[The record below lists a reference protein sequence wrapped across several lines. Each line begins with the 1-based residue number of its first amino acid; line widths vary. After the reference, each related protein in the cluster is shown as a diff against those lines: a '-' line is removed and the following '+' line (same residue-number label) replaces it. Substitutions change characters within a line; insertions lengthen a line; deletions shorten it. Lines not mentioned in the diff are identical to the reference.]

1 MYSMVYIQRS
11 SLDSITRHMF
21 AFNIHLF
28 KLFSFEREKR
38 IRKVS
43 GRSLQAI
50 YTEKCSSNNIDKLKC
65 GRCKWMV
72 GRRDIYCCMVEQTN
86 GQSNRYRYKLSIVGW
101 MKGIL
106 DGAFFVHQFIFHQ
119 FSRQLSHL
127 RVHQLVWGFLD
138 KMCDRM
144 ENNLI
149 KEM

>member
-1 MYSMVYIQRS
+1 MYSMVYVQRN

-38 IRKVS
+38 IRNVS

-50 YTEKCSSNNIDKLKC
+50 YREKCSSNNIDKLKC
-65 GRCKWMV
+65 GRCKWMD
-72 GRRDIYCCMVEQTN
+72 GQRDIYCCMVEQTN
-86 GQSNRYRYKLSIVGW
+86 GQSNRYRYKQSIVGY
-101 MKGIL
+101 MKRIL
-106 DGAFFVHQFIFHQ
+106 DGAF
-119 FSRQLSHL
+119 L
-127 RVHQLVWGFLD
+127 RVHQLVWGFLV